1 MNAYLTM
8 IEGIRTINRK
18 ADNIASRYEA
28 NNEWLD
34 GLSHAWLDDDAEPVS
49 EPTHSPQVLP
59 TTTSEANEAL
69 DPHAAL
75 MRALGM
81 NLA

>member
-34 GLSHAWLDDDAEPVS
+34 SLSHAWLDDEAEPIVA
-49 EPTHSPQVLP
+49 TVHAPQVLP
-59 TTTSEANEAL
+59 TTTVATDEAL